1 MFAITETWLSFND
14 SAVCKESTPAG
25 YKFVHCPRSDRV
37 GGGIGVLFKDSI
49 HVPNIASPSKSSFEF
64 AEYLLSNESL
74 RFRLVIVYRPP
85 YSSNHP
91 VTIVF

>member
-1 MFAITETWLSFND
+1 MFAITETWLSLND